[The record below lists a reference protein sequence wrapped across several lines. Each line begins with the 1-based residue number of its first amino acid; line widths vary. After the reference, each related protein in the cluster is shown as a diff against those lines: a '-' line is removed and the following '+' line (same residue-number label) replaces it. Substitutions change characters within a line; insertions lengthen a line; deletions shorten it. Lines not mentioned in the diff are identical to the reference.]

1 VPLLSWRQ
9 NDTADEKE
17 AGVSTSQS
25 TTTLR
30 RRHIS
35 TAGEPT
41 AKEREYLEVIYYLA
55 SRNEPVIAARL
66 ARWMKVQ
73 PPTVTHIVTRLLEKG
88 FIERNAHGEITL
100 TPSGLQLAEA
110 MVRRH
115 RILERF
121 LVDVM
126 GLPWHLI
133 HEEAVRLEHAL
144 SPVMEE
150 RIMALVGQA
159 TTCPHGNPIPGQN
172 EGYAGQ
178 IRLDTTKAGQVFTI
192 RRIAEEAEEE
202 TPIVAFLEA
211 NGLVPGARFTIADN
225 ATPIGVTL
233 QRPGLSITVP
243 AHIAE
248 FIWGDVEEEQ

>member
-1 VPLLSWRQ
+1 M
-9 NDTADEKE
+9 NN
-17 AGVSTSQS
+17 SQS
-25 TTTLR
+25 VASLR
-30 RRHIS
+30 RRQTS
-35 TAGEPT
+35 SAGEPT

-55 SRNEPVIAARL
+55 ARNEPVIAARL

-73 PPTVTHIVTRLLEKG
+73 PPTVTHIVSRLLEKG

-100 TPSGLQLAEA
+100 TSSGLQLAEA

-172 EGYAGQ
+172 EVYAGNT
-178 IRLDTTKAGQVFTI
+178 RLDTAQPGHSFTI

-211 NGLVPGARFTIADN
+211 NGLVPGAAFAITDN
-225 ATPIGVTL
+225 VPAIGVTL

-243 AHIAE
+243 THIAE
-248 FIWGDVEEEQ
+248 FIWGDLAGEE

>member
-1 VPLLSWRQ
+1 M
-9 NDTADEKE
+9 N
-17 AGVSTSQS
+17 TSHS

-30 RRHIS
+30 RRHTS
-35 TAGEPT
+35 SGSEPT

-73 PPTVTHIVTRLLEKG
+73 PPTVTHIVSRLLEKG
-88 FIERNAHGEITL
+88 LIERNAHGEITL
-100 TPSGLQLAEA
+100 TATGFQLAEA

-133 HEEAVRLEHAL
+133 HEEAVRLEHTL

-150 RIMALVGQA
+150 RIMALVGHA

-172 EGYAGQ
+172 EVYTGNTRMDTVQPGQ
-178 IRLDTTKAGQVFTI
+178 QFRI

-202 TPIVAFLEA
+202 TPIVSFLEA
-211 NGLVPGARFTIADN
+211 NGLVPGAIFTVADN
-225 ATPIGVTL
+225 TAAIGVTL

-248 FIWGDVEEEQ
+248 MIWGDVETSAQ

>member
-1 VPLLSWRQ
+1 MT
-9 NDTADEKE
+9 NT
-17 AGVSTSQS
+17 QS
-25 TTTLR
+25 SPSLR
-30 RRHIS
+30 RRQTS
-35 TAGEPT
+35 AGGEPT
-41 AKEREYLEVIYYLA
+41 AKEREYLEVIYYLSA
-55 SRNEPVIAARL
+55 RNEPVIAARL

-73 PPTVTHIVTRLLEKG
+73 PPTVTHIVARLLEKG
-88 FIERNAHGEITL
+88 LIERNAHGEINL
-100 TPSGLQLAEA
+100 TPKGLQLAEA

-121 LVDVM
+121 LVDIM

-159 TTCPHGNPIPGQN
+159 TTCPHGNPIPGQSDQF
-172 EGYAGQ
+172 AGAT
-178 IRLDTTKAGQVFTI
+178 RLDTVQAGQSFTI
-192 RRIAEEAEEE
+192 RRIVEEAEEE

-211 NGLVPGARFTIADN
+211 NGLVPGATFTITGA
-225 ATPIGVTL
+225 AQTVGITL

-243 AHIAE
+243 THIAE
-248 FIWGDVEEEQ
+248 LIWGDIVA

>member
-1 VPLLSWRQ
+1 MNNSHSVAP
-9 NDTADEKE
+9 
-17 AGVSTSQS
+17 
-25 TTTLR
+25 LR
-30 RRHIS
+30 RRQTS

-55 SRNEPVIAARL
+55 ARNEPVIAARL

-73 PPTVTHIVTRLLEKG
+73 PPTVTHIVARLLEKG

-100 TPSGLQLAEA
+100 TPTGLKLAEE

-150 RIMALVGQA
+150 RIMALVGHA
-159 TTCPHGNPIPGQN
+159 TTCPHGNPIPGQCDV
-172 EGYAGQ
+172 YAGAA
-178 IRLDTTKAGQVFTI
+178 RLDTTQAGQSFVI

-211 NGLVPGARFTIADN
+211 NGLVPGAEFVIADN
-225 ATPIGVTL
+225 IPSIGVTL

-248 FIWGDVEEEQ
+248 LIWGDITG